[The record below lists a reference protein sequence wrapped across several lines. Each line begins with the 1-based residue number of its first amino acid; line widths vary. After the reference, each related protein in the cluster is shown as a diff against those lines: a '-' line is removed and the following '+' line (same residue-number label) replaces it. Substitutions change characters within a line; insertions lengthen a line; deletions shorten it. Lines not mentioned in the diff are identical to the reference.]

1 MRKNIDIF
9 DWQDDLKREKI
20 TSIDND
26 LILLEKP
33 MIKSI
38 FNFPFKVDMVTAQ
51 ICLSGMTE
59 GYINL
64 NPYISTASSLTII
77 MPDQI
82 LQHKYMSEDFSGL
95 FIVMSKKFINSLN
108 IQSNASLFMSIVEN
122 PVISLSENDL
132 QSVITYYTMLKD
144 AIKRGDNPFRM
155 ETIRYLTM
163 AFFYG
168 TSYQFHE
175 RSNKTHKSKN
185 EIVVEKFLT
194 LLKKKYKQERSV
206 GFYADKL
213 CLTPKYLSTLIK
225 ANTNRTANDWID
237 RYVILEAEALLKS
250 TNMTIQQ
257 ISDELNFPSQSF
269 FGKYFKR
276 LKGMSPREYKNK

>member
-1 MRKNIDIF
+1 MKKDIEIF
-9 DWQDDLKREKI
+9 DWENDLIREKI

-33 MIKSI
+33 IIKSI
-38 FNFPFKVDMVTAQ
+38 FNFPFKADMVTAQ

-64 NPYISTASSLTII
+64 NPYTSKTSSLTII

-108 IQSNASLFMSIVEN
+108 IQSNTSLFMSIVEN
-122 PVISLSENDL
+122 PVISLSERDL
-132 QSVITYYTMLKD
+132 KSVVTYYTMLKD
-144 AIKRGDNPFRM
+144 AIKRVDNPFRM
-155 ETIRYLTM
+155 ETVRYLTM

-168 TSYQFHE
+168 TSYKFHE
-175 RSNKTHKSKN
+175 RSNKIQKNKN
-185 EIVVEKFLT
+185 EIVVDKFLT
-194 LLKKKYKQERSV
+194 FVKKNYRQERSV

-225 ANTNRTANDWID
+225 ANTNQTASAWID

-276 LKGMSPREYKNK
+276 LKGISPREYKNK